1 MIMNRFLEVNKTKI
15 IWIVF
20 GVVQI
25 LFLVFFFNMR
35 LEMSFSPTYYQ
46 GQLVWEINGI
56 ESNCK
61 YEQDN
66 ICEIKVSEILKAQTL
81 ELIFQGKTWN
91 TVDMDAPSIYIQK
104 CGITIYSQEVSKD
117 TIMNVKYVDIQE
129 DGISIRGE
137 NPSISV
143 DIYRKV
149 LWLRIACMALLFLII
164 EAGAFW
170 LVIKKS
176 DKLIHTYKKCVENL
190 KASKEERVWW
200 IIPLGIIYFITSEQF
215 IKINYETQVWYIVG
229 SVIFFFLILRFIMS
243 KKDID
248 YECAENTKDNKGR
261 KGWYLLGVI
270 VVCVLYAYHL
280 TIDELHGDEAYH
292 YLVAKGYLE
301 TGKFVQWD
309 YVNNMPYT
317 EYTRAWPY
325 TLCVV
330 IAFFIFGESLV
341 AARAVSVVFGVL
353 FWIILFKCLKKLMKS
368 EKMAFVSSV
377 IISANPVL
385 VDIFRTIRM
394 YAMSMPLSLLLI
406 ICVYKMLMSAEDV
419 PSDAGALKMIYPYS
433 IKYTL
438 LTVAFVILN
447 YLVMPNVL
455 LIAGGVV
462 LWILYKGVIQRKKQ
476 YRISV
481 GIIIFA
487 GILSVVL
494 FIYKQ
499 NLPRSIQKILER
511 VQYHVTW
518 LKDIKV
524 AYVWEHLKYPAGYI
538 CAVAAII
545 IMIIYLFKLKDGKER
560 NFWLFLGFIEL
571 TTVPFFTLVTERGFA
586 IRYIFYLVPISS
598 VIVLYGIYLI
608 FEKKGKLGKQVYTV
622 VGVLCAVSAM
632 LSNFGRVYLG
642 ENNYSKYSQAYEKV
656 SRTVGTKSINLC
668 ASHYRSNYLAQY
680 FEDVNYL
687 EYKQTKYLEQEE
699 DGSYVKPDIEQL
711 IDYSKEYQTGV
722 LTIEKSK
729 YDYTTEPLRQIAES
743 FMNKITGTGMDDTNV
758 ESYLY
763 HMYHSDNTFG
773 EQEIEKGIVYR
784 KGIITYQFEEE
795 TSQMYIKVDTEKL
808 PEDSVMLCIN
818 TWCGNNENM
827 IYKSYQLVLPENE
840 QKEAIYCVDWDMGKT
855 EEFYIDLPA
864 AVYTKGQQIKEI
876 EL

>member
-1 MIMNRFLEVNKTKI
+1 MIMNQFLKTNKRKI
-15 IWIVF
+15 IWLIF

-46 GQLVWEINGI
+46 GELVWEINVI

-66 ICEIKVSEILKAQTL
+66 ICEIKVSEILKVQTL
-81 ELIFQGKTWN
+81 NLIFQGKTWN
-91 TVDMDAPSIYIQK
+91 TVDVDAPSIYIQK

-117 TIMNVKYVDIQE
+117 TIMDVNHVDVHE
-129 DGISIRGE
+129 EGISIRGE
-137 NPSISV
+137 HPRVSV

-170 LVIKKS
+170 LVIKNS
-176 DKLIHTYKKCVENL
+176 DKLINTYKKCVENL
-190 KASKEERVWW
+190 KASKEERFWW
-200 IIPLGIIYFITSEQF
+200 IIPLGIIYFVMSEQF
-215 IKINYETQVWYIVG
+215 IRVNYETQMWYIVG
-229 SVIFFFLILRFIMS
+229 SAIFFILILRFIMP
-243 KKDID
+243 KKYIA
-248 YECAENTKDNKGR
+248 YECAENTKDNKRR
-261 KGWYLLGVI
+261 KGWYLLGVMI
-270 VVCVLYAYHL
+270 VCVLYAYHL
-280 TIDELHGDEAYH
+280 TINELHGDESYH
-292 YLVAKGYLE
+292 YLAAKGYLE

-325 TLCVV
+325 TLCVAT
-330 IAFFIFGESLV
+330 AFLIFGESLL

-368 EKMAFVSSV
+368 DKIAFVSSL

-406 ICVYKMLMSAEDV
+406 ICVYKMLMSAEEV
-419 PSDAGALKMIYPYS
+419 SSDAGTIKMIYPYS

-438 LTVAFVILN
+438 LTVVFVILN

-455 LIAGGVV
+455 LIAGGAGV
-462 LWILYKGVIQRKKQ
+462 WILYKGIIQRKKQ
-476 YRISV
+476 YRSSV
-481 GIIIFA
+481 RIIIVA
-487 GILSVVL
+487 AILSVVL
-494 FIYKQ
+494 FIYK
-499 NLPRSIQKILER
+499 NHLPQGIQKLMER

-545 IMIIYLFKLKDGKER
+545 IMIVYLLKLKDGKER
-560 NFWLFLGFIEL
+560 SFWLFLSFIEL
-571 TTVPFFTLVTERGFA
+571 TTVSFFTLVTERGFA

-598 VIVLYGIYLI
+598 LIVLYGIYLL

-632 LSNFGRVYLG
+632 LSNFDGVYLG
-642 ENNYSKYSQAYEKV
+642 ENNYSKYSEAYEKV
-656 SRTVGTKSINLC
+656 SRAVGTKSINLC

-687 EYKQTKYLEQEE
+687 EYKQTKYLELEE

-711 IDYSKEYQTGV
+711 IDYSKEYPTGV

-729 YDYTTEPLRQIAES
+729 YDYTTEPLRQIAEN

-773 EQEIEKGIVYR
+773 KQEIEKGIVYR

-795 TSQMYIKVDTEKL
+795 TSKIYIKVDTEKL
-808 PEDSVMLCIN
+808 PKDSVLFCIN

-827 IYKSYQLVLPENE
+827 IYKSYQLVLPEEE
-840 QKEAIYCVDWDMGKT
+840 QKEAIYYVDWGMGKK
-855 EEFYIDLPA
+855 EEFYIDLQA
-864 AVYTKGQQIKEI
+864 AVYTEKQQIKEI